1 MVDPA
6 AGTRFT
12 GQSAQIHP
20 QSQNS
25 LNSLA
30 RGVPL
35 RVFVEEVGAGG
46 SVVLRLGGRRVLAT
60 TQFPLRKGEWYIVR
74 PQKIAGRLSLRLES
88 QVSRAVMSPE
98 IARSAGMPD
107 NAISEAIVR
116 AFLRTGL
123 PLLPDHLQRVYRR
136 VLSASKGQRRDAK
149 ELARLE
155 ALAERKGLFFDD
167 DLWELIG
174 SLGGR
179 GQSDGGGD
187 TGADAR
193 SREKGDGF
201 GRSGEPN
208 ESDVRAAFRLS
219 AEADHPIQLFNHVV
233 GEGDHWVII
242 PIEVPGTDL
251 QASLRIRI
259 PRGYALGTDRS
270 LPSVREAV
278 LVVTNGGSRWL
289 FGLRPTGTGLRVVH
303 LSQSEAKGE
312 ISGLGELAARLSDLG
327 IRFDEATLLPWSD
340 DGFSQSDGL
349 DIMTSVDSSV

>member
-25 LNSLA
+25 LRSLT
-30 RGVPL
+30 RGVAL

-46 SVVLRLGGRRVLAT
+46 SVVLRLGGRRVPAT
-60 TQFPLRKGEWYIVR
+60 TPFPLRKGEWYVVR
-74 PQKIAGRLSLRLES
+74 PQKVAGRLSLRLES
-88 QVSRAVMSPE
+88 QVSRAVMSAE

-107 NAISEAIVR
+107 DAISEAVVR

-123 PLLPDHLQRVYRR
+123 PLLPDRLQRVYRR

-149 ELARLE
+149 EVARLE

-174 SLGGR
+174 SFSGR
-179 GQSDGGGD
+179 GESDCRD
-187 TGADAR
+187 DAGAQAR
-193 SREKGDGF
+193 SRAKNDES
-201 GRSGEPN
+201 GRPGEPN
-208 ESDVRAAFRLS
+208 ESSVRAAFRLS

-233 GEGDHWVII
+233 GEGDHWVIV
-242 PIEVPGTDL
+242 PIEAPGTDL

-259 PRGYALGTDRS
+259 SRGYALGTDRS
-270 LPSVREAV
+270 LPAVREAI
-278 LVVTNGGSRWL
+278 LVVTSGDSRWL
-289 FGLRPTGTGLRVVH
+289 FGLQPSGTGLRVVL
-303 LSQSEAKGE
+303 LSQPDERGE
-312 ISGLGELAARLSDLG
+312 IPGHDDLAARLGDLG
-327 IRFDEATLLPWSD
+327 IRFDQTTLSPRSD

-349 DIMTSVDSSV
+349 DIMTSVDSSA

>member
-6 AGTRFT
+6 ASTRFT

-25 LNSLA
+25 LRSLT
-30 RGVPL
+30 RGVAL

-46 SVVLRLGGRRVLAT
+46 SVVLRLGGRRVPAT
-60 TQFPLRKGEWYIVR
+60 TPFPLRKGEWYVVR
-74 PQKIAGRLSLRLES
+74 PQKVAGRLSLRLES
-88 QVSRAVMSPE
+88 QVSRAVMSAE

-107 NAISEAIVR
+107 DAVSEAIVR

-123 PLLPDHLQRVYRR
+123 PLLPDRLQRVYRR
-136 VLSASKGQRRDAK
+136 VLSASKGRHRDAK

-174 SLGGR
+174 SFSGR
-179 GQSDGGGD
+179 GRSDGRGDAGAHARSMAQSDE
-187 TGADAR
+187 
-193 SREKGDGF
+193 S

-233 GEGDHWVII
+233 GEGDHWVIV
-242 PIEVPGTDL
+242 PIEAPGTDV

-270 LPSVREAV
+270 LPAVREAV
-278 LVVTNGGSRWL
+278 LVVTSGGSRWL
-289 FGLRPTGTGLRVVH
+289 FGLQPTGTGLRVVF
-303 LSQSEAKGE
+303 LSQPDAKGR
-312 ISGLGELAARLSDLG
+312 IPGLDDLSTRLGDLG
-327 IRFDEATLLPWSD
+327 IRFDQNTLSPRSD
-340 DGFSQSDGL
+340 DGFSQTDGL